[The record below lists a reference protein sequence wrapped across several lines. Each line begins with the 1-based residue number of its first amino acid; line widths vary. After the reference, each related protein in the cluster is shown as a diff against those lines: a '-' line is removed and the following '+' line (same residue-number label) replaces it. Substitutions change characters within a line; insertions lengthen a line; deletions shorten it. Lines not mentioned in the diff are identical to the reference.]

1 MEHGNTVFLIE
12 HNLEVLKAADY
23 IVEVDPGGGKEGGQ
37 IIFEGTPE
45 QLLQSSQSVTR
56 PYLEKTLGE

>member
-23 IVEVDPGGGKEGGQ
+23 IVEVGPGGGKEGGQ

>member
-23 IVEVDPGGGKEGGQ
+23 VVEVGPGGGEEGG
-37 IIFEGTPE
+37 
-45 QLLQSSQSVTR
+45 
-56 PYLEKTLGE
+56 

>member
-23 IVEVDPGGGKEGGQ
+23 VVEVGPGGGEEGGQ

-56 PYLEKTLGE
+56 PYLEKKLGE

>member
-1 MEHGNTVFLIE
+1 MEHENTVFLIE

-23 IVEVDPGGGKEGGQ
+23 IVEVGPGGGKEGGQ

>member
-1 MEHGNTVFLIE
+1 MEHRNTVFLIE

-23 IVEVDPGGGKEGGQ
+23 VVEVGPSGGEEGGQ

-56 PYLEKTLGE
+56 PYLEKALGE